1 MLTGTSACNAA
12 SKLSNSFPS
21 NARVRVIK
29 SIGSAISFRLFSAKI
44 LLLRNQL
51 SIVY

>member
-1 MLTGTSACNAA
+1 MSA
-12 SKLSNSFPS
+12 LYLIP
-21 NARVRVIK
+21 VTLGDVEHIK